1 MMQNVQSM
9 KFSDDVIL
17 LGVDYIGG
25 EDINEEISKIIK
37 KFEPDTVGLAL
48 CEKRLETMDGRDE
61 WSERPLLPHY
71 KAGETGTL
79 IYQAFVDAVRENMRI
94 FKDVEPET
102 HIARLIPLSEKLDVD
117 VEFIDRDVTLTLAR
131 AFRGLGVIGKLNLI
145 WYFKSAMLSIS
156 SKKKKKSVEGFEE
169 HDDLVEGVIAGIS
182 KFAPKVAMKAR
193 EERLEYMAKKIHD
206 ISKRGRIIAV
216 VPASKLKDIRDK
228 IDDVKKREII
238 KGEAEGY
245 KHLEKVKKKVHTK
258 ALRFISPIFFISLAV
273 YLFFYSDVLNVWR
286 AWLFWYIAVGGMAA
300 TGALIARGH
309 PFSILI
315 AFLLAPFMSLTLI
328 GPGWIAGYVELKVRN
343 PKISD
348 VREMGYCN
356 NANEFLSNNIVKVFL
371 VGTFSNVF
379 TWMGLFVVLPLLI
392 AFFGV

>member
-1 MMQNVQSM
+1 MQNIQLM
-9 KFSDDVIL
+9 KFSSDIIL

-25 EDINEEISKIIK
+25 EDLNEDIFKIIK

-48 CEKRLETMDGRDE
+48 CEKRLETMDERDE
-61 WSERPLLPHY
+61 WSERSLLPQY

-79 IYQAFVDAVRENMRI
+79 IYQSFVDAVRENMRL
-94 FKDVEPET
+94 FKNVEPET
-102 HIARLIPLSEKLDVD
+102 HIANLIPLSKKLDVN

-131 AFRGLGVIGKLNLI
+131 TLRGLGIVGKFKLM

-156 SKKKKKSVEGFEE
+156 SKKKEKSVEGLEE

-182 KFAPKVAMKAR
+182 KFAPEVAMKAK
-193 EERLEYMAKKIHD
+193 EERLEYMAKKIIE
-206 ISKRGRIIAV
+206 ISKKGRMIAI
-216 VPASKLKDIRDK
+216 VPASKLKNLREK
-228 IDDVKKREII
+228 INVIKKREMI
-238 KGEAEGY
+238 KGKTEGY
-245 KHLEKVKKKVHTK
+245 KHLENVKKKVHTK
-258 ALRFISPIFFISLAV
+258 ALRFVSPIFFISLAV
-273 YLFFYSDVLNVWR
+273 YLFFYSDVLNIWR
-286 AWLFWYIAVGGMAA
+286 AWLFWYLAVGGMAA

-328 GPGWIAGYVELKVRN
+328 GPGWIAGYIELKVRD

-348 VREMGYCN
+348 VREMASCK

-371 VGTFSNVF
+371 VGSFSNVF
-379 TWMGLFVVLPLLI
+379 TWIGLFVVLPLLI
-392 AFFGV
+392 TFFG